1 MNHPD
6 ADKDRQLLALL
17 SANAREPLASLARK
31 LGVAR
36 SSLQERIARLERSG
50 VICGYGV
57 RLGAAGAPGARAFF
71 VVQLDG
77 ALCERIAPQL
87 AGLPAVV
94 ACHSIA
100 GEIDMLLEVAAPD
113 LAGLDAVRVQVS
125 QLAGVR
131 RVQTLPVLKTR
142 FERR

>member
-1 MNHPD
+1 MNAPD

-36 SSLQERIARLERSG
+36 SSLQERIGRLERSG
-50 VICGYGV
+50 VIRGYGV
-57 RLGAAGAPGARAFF
+57 RLGAALAPAARAFF

-77 ALCERIAPQL
+77 PLCERIAPQL
-87 AGLPAVV
+87 AGLPEIV

-100 GEIDMLLEVAAPD
+100 GDIDMLLEVAADD
-113 LAGLDAVRVQVS
+113 LAGLEAVRARIGA
-125 QLAGVR
+125 LAGVR

>member
-1 MNHPD
+1 MNVPD

-36 SSLQERIARLERSG
+36 SSLQERIGRLERSG
-50 VICGYGV
+50 VIRGYGV
-57 RLGAAGAPGARAFF
+57 RLGAALAPATRAFF
-71 VVQLDG
+71 LVQLDG
-77 ALCERIAPQL
+77 PLCERIAPQL
-87 AGLPAVV
+87 AGLAEVV

-100 GEIDMLLEVAAPD
+100 GDIDMLLEVAAGD
-113 LAGLDAVRVQVS
+113 LAGLDAVRARIGA
-125 QLAGVR
+125 LAGVR
-131 RVQTLPVLKTR
+131 RVQTLLVLKTR

>member
-1 MNHPD
+1 MNVVD

-36 SSLQERIARLERSG
+36 SSLQERIARLERTG
-50 VICGYGV
+50 VIRGYGV
-57 RLGAAGAPGARAFF
+57 RLGAAATPAVRAFF
-71 VVQLDG
+71 LVQLD
-77 ALCERIAPQL
+77 APLCERIAPQL
-87 AGLPAVV
+87 AGVAAIV

-100 GEIDMLLEVAAPD
+100 GDIDMLLEVAADD
-113 LAGLDAVRVQVS
+113 LAGLDAVRVQVAGLS
-125 QLAGVR
+125 GVR